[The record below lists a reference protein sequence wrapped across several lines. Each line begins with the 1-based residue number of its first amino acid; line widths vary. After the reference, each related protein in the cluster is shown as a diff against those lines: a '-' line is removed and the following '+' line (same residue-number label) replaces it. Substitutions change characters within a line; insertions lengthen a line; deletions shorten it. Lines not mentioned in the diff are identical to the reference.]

1 MSQGPS
7 TFGIIMTS
15 RRLPM
20 APTREVMS
28 SRHHGLSRLFTRVQS
43 GVPPRSISR
52 PIRIRPSRAASFLS
66 AGMASSRLPSRMSAC
81 FAMSGSFA
89 AIFSLEGSKKWM
101 QREGLTGISR
111 TGSGAPMASGFR
123 KSRGLRMAPHVDGAA
138 GPVQPARD
146 ASAPPV
152 VQGRP
157 LALRVDVGLQGALG
171 AGVPLP
177 PPAGHELVAQDGEDP
192 SAEVAAGPEPREALE
207 RPEARGL
214 DEIRRVGGGREAP
227 ERREVR
233 TELGLELSSP

>member
-20 APTREVMS
+20 APTREGMS
-28 SRHHGLSRLFTRVQS
+28 SRHHGLSRLLTRVQR
-43 GVPPRSISR
+43 GGPPRTISR

-81 FAMSGSFA
+81 FAMSGSLA

-138 GPVQPARD
+138 GPVPPARD

-152 VQGRP
+152 IQGRP
-157 LALRVDVGLQGALG
+157 LALRVDVRFEGAHLGVVGGQRRAAHGMLDAPIDHVPQQGHAPELDLKLGIGLR
-171 AGVPLP
+171 V
-177 PPAGHELVAQDGEDP
+177 
-192 SAEVAAGPEPREALE
+192 
-207 RPEARGL
+207 
-214 DEIRRVGGGREAP
+214 RVGGMRMAH
-227 ERREVR
+227 VA
-233 TELGLELSSP
+233 